1 MESVVEQLLETLK
14 YLSDAELKKFQDI
27 LAPLSFHERRGSLLS
42 FQAAAERNPLIMLG
56 TTDMK
61 TIVLCMMQAYSQ
73 QSVEKTKKVLKEMER
88 TDLVQRLSDSSFR
101 PKRKTIKTR
110 RVKMMKMVLSICIIS
125 LEVMFSSLYIL
136 NYKGYSVK
144 KRNKIHFM
152 SNVKY

>member
-27 LAPLSFHERRGSLLS
+27 LAPLSFHERYGSLLS
-42 FQAAAERNPLIMLG
+42 FRAAAERNPLIMLG

-73 QSVEKTKKVLKEMER
+73 QTVEKTKEVLNEMER

-110 RVKMMKMVLSICIIS
+110 HVKIMKMVLSICIIS
-125 LEVMFSSLYIL
+125 LEVMVFFSLYFEL
-136 NYKGYSVK
+136 QGLWCKEK
-144 KRNKIHFM
+144 KQNTF
-152 SNVKY
+152 YD